1 MNRRQFLLSLGVL
14 GFGGAAYGVQQVWPR
29 PGMMNACLTGI
40 PDDLAQHQVIASA
53 WEGVDPT
60 KVWDCHAHIVGT
72 GDSDS
77 GIWFNPNMD
86 SYMHPVLKV
95 QKHFYMNGGCADPN
109 RIDESTVER
118 MVEIV
123 SGMPAGFKAMLFAFD
138 RFHDESGKPDD
149 EHSIFY
155 IPNSYAAKVA
165 KAHPDIF
172 EWVASI
178 HPYRPDCV
186 AALHQAKVEGARA
199 IKWLPSGMGID
210 PASPKC
216 DRFYKALA
224 DINMPIISHTGRE
237 SAVQGGNQAHG
248 NPLRMRRALD
258 QGVRVALAHC
268 ASDGHDEDLDNGSN
282 KIKSIELFTRLMD
295 APEYKNLVYGEIS
308 ALTLI
313 NHAWAIKPILERQ
326 DWMERLI
333 NGSDYPLP
341 GIMPLISPSLL
352 ASNDLLDAEV
362 VAVLERLKSHNAFL
376 FDFVLKRH
384 LNHQGNRFP
393 VRVFETRSFFTG
405 EAA

>member
-1 MNRRQFLLSLGVL
+1 MDRRQFLLGLGVL
-14 GFGGAAYGVQQVWPR
+14 GFGGAAYGVQKFWPR
-29 PGMMNACLTGI
+29 PGMMNECLSGL
-40 PDDLAQHQVIASA
+40 PEDLANHPVITSA
-53 WEGVDPT
+53 WAGVNPA
-60 KVWDCHAHIVGT
+60 KVWDCHVHLVGT

-86 SYMHPVLKV
+86 SYVHPVLKV
-95 QKHFYMNGGCADPN
+95 QKQFYMNGACAQDG

-118 MVEIV
+118 MVEIA
-123 SGMPAGFKAMLFAFD
+123 SGMPTGFKAMLFAFD
-138 RFHDESGKPDD
+138 RFHDEAGKPVND
-149 EHSIFY
+149 HSIFY

-165 KAHPDIF
+165 KAHPGIF

-186 AALHQAKVEGARA
+186 DALHQAKSEGARA

-210 PASPKC
+210 PASAKC

-224 DINMPIISHTGRE
+224 EINMPIISHTGRE

-248 NPLRMRRALD
+248 NPLRMRRAMD

-268 ASDGHDEDLDNGSN
+268 ASDGHDEDLDNGKN
-282 KIKSIELFTRLMD
+282 RLKSIELFARLMD
-295 APEYKNLVYGEIS
+295 APEYKTLVYGEIS

-326 DWMERLI
+326 DWMGRLI

-352 ASNDLLDAEV
+352 ASDGLLDAEV
-362 VAVLERLKSHNAFL
+362 VPVLERLKSYNAFM

-384 LNHQGNRFP
+384 LHHQNNKFP
-393 VRVFETRSFFTG
+393 ATVFETRAFFMG